1 MKKQLVFTL
10 SLCAVLFTVVAF
22 KAVPQD
28 PKATVSGST
37 IIQGGNEE
45 NLFMVGKKTDF
56 KLWHQEGGAEVT
68 IKFEYQGEQLETT
81 LKPGNEI
88 RLLADKGF
96 VSGSV
101 PRGSDIAA
109 LHWTLYNR

>member
-10 SLCAVLFTVVAF
+10 TLCAVLFTVFSF
-22 KAVPQD
+22 KAVPQE

-37 IIQGGNEE
+37 IIEGGNEE
-45 NLFMVGKKTDF
+45 NLFMVGRQTDF
-56 KLWHQEGGAEVT
+56 KLWHQEGSAVVT
-68 IKFEYQGEQLETT
+68 IKFEYQGEHLETT

-96 VSGSV
+96 VSASI
-101 PRGSDIAA
+101 PRGSETAA
-109 LHWTLYNR
+109 VHWTLYNR